1 MTNALG
7 HMTARAAS
15 LALGT
20 ALAVLS
26 PGIYAGQLSDA
37 QIMGIYIQ
45 VNGFDIDT
53 ALLGRSQGGSPA
65 LRQFA
70 EHVAA
75 DHIGVRQSVYE
86 IAAKCKTAPTLPLE
100 RYTDGAEHDKALAKL
115 LALTGAAF
123 DKAYL
128 EHEIAFHRAA
138 IEAVRTQLLPVAKCP
153 ELQTHFKA
161 VLPAFEHHLTQTEA
175 LAATAQ
181 PAK

>member
-1 MTNALG
+1 MTS
-7 HMTARAAS
+7 S
-15 LALGT
+15 LKRVTPLLAIGA
-20 ALAVLS
+20 ALAML
-26 PGIYAGQLSDA
+26 PPATHAGQLNDA

-53 ALLGRSQGGSPA
+53 ALLGRAQAGSPA
-65 LRQFA
+65 VRQLA

-86 IAAKCKTAPTLPLE
+86 IAAKCKTAPMLPVE
-100 RYTDGAEHDKALAKL
+100 RYTDGAAHDKTLAKL
-115 LALTGAAF
+115 TTLTGAAF

-128 EHEIAFHRAA
+128 EHEVAFHRAA
-138 IEAVRTQLLPVAKCP
+138 IEAIKTQLLPAARCP
-153 ELQTHFKA
+153 ELQAHFKA